1 MVMRGVA
8 HTVAGIAVGAALIGA
23 LTSCSGSKEA
33 TATSSSAAATT
44 TTTTT
49 SAAATAAAPEPG
61 SPAAILA
68 STPWE
73 TTGAKDAQGAAVPL
87 TDDQVKS
94 FVGYAYFKPDGTF
107 TMFNL
112 DDSPKMQGDWSVS
125 PDGKTRTIVAK
136 DDAGKEKF
144 RRDVDILVLTDQEF
158 TYRVHPDAANQAVY
172 FDIIH
177 TPTDHPEPA
186 A

>member
-1 MVMRGVA
+1 
-8 HTVAGIAVGAALIGA
+8 
-23 LTSCSGSKEA
+23 
-33 TATSSSAAATT
+33 
-44 TTTTT
+44 
-49 SAAATAAAPEPG
+49 
-61 SPAAILA
+61 
-68 STPWE
+68 
-73 TTGAKDAQGAAVPL
+73 
-87 TDDQVKS
+87 
-94 FVGYAYFKPDGTF
+94 
-107 TMFNL
+107 
-112 DDSPKMQGDWSVS
+112 VS